1 MSRTATE
8 IQADLD
14 IVNSAIQNLISGK
27 RLTQLRIGSGD
38 FARLYQYSEISYDVL
53 KGLKDELTQ
62 ELATITIESDGIKFR
77 KQSHV
82 PLTVKKFID
91 R

>member
-1 MSRTATE
+1 MARTKTE
-8 IQADLD
+8 IQSDLD
-14 IVNSAIQNLISGK
+14 IVNAAIQNLISGK

-62 ELATITIESDGIKFR
+62 ELASITADVNGMTFR
-77 KQSHV
+77 KQTHI